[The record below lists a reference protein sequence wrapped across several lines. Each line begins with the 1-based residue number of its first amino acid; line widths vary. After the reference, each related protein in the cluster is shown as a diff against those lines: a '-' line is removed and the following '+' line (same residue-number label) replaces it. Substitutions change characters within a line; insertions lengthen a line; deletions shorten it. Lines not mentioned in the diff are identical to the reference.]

1 MDKKTFLKMKEK
13 LFKLTDEVVISETA
27 SDKDKEAV
35 VHLSNILKEY
45 SYENRL
51 ELKGCLTRT
60 IIDSC
65 LGLDYEI
72 GDRFIDFDNFIE

>member
-35 VHLSNILKEY
+35 VRLSNILKDY
-45 SYENRL
+45 YYENRL
-51 ELKGCLTRT
+51 RIKGRLTRA
-60 IIDSC
+60 IIDS
-65 LGLDYEI
+65 LELDYEI